1 VLKNKEI
8 KFEDIYKKII
18 DKGMDDREE
27 KKKFLI
33 SEIIDQGYDP
43 EEFQEY
49 LYEINGQ

>member
-1 VLKNKEI
+1 
-8 KFEDIYKKII
+8 
-18 DKGMDDREE
+18 MDDREE